1 MGRKG
6 EKKRKQGKKGG
17 GRMEKRWEGEW
28 KKGGRENGRKVG
40 GRMKKRWEGEWEKGG
55 RRIYLMF

>member
-17 GRMEKRWEGEW
+17 RENEKRWEGEW
-28 KKGGRENGRKVG
+28 KKGGRENE
-40 GRMKKRWEGEWEKGG
+40 KRWEGEWEKGG
-55 RRIYLMF
+55 GRIYLMF